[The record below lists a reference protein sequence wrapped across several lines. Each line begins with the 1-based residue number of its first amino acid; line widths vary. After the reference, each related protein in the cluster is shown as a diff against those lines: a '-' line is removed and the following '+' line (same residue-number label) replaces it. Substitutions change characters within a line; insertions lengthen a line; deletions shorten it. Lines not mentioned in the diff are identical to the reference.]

1 VQAAGVSPT
10 EMSCQS
16 PPSEDELVLP
26 VKLLLKEHDLEVDTG
41 FTVQYYEE
49 LEIDFIYPES
59 ARLYKCTRCHFSR

>member
-10 EMSCQS
+10 EMSCQLS
-16 PPSEDELVLP
+16 PSEDELVPL
-26 VKLLLKEHDLEVDTG
+26 KLLLKEHDLEVDTS

-59 ARLYKCTRCHFSR
+59 ARLYKCTPCHILH